1 MNNKFLKTYKCLI
14 FILMVF
20 FGVFCFYIGD
30 VFSIDKK
37 INPPKKIFET
47 DESGDYYSGSSI
59 DGFTYGKSS
68 MGELAIYG
76 DIPSEDTFQ
85 GYTSYAAMGEITIRY
100 SYDGAFQTDT
110 KEDWNLISDKSKKV
124 NGIELSKKISLG
136 AVIVQKSTDNQ
147 TWKNAQDPLTD
158 YFDQNKGLRDICT
171 ISETDLKKGT
181 FYRIIIAYKMGRK
194 TGSSGVFNVV
204 DEYEYK
210 LCTEVYE
217 FYAYYGG
224 NPIIIRDIISRSD
237 ISNSDA
243 SQNGFIIDKNSSSDT
258 VTLTKGSKKM
268 DVTNFMSV
276 YEPGDYTVN
285 IKSSV
290 GDEYQYNIQVSDGL
304 EMCDVSPIVYEN
316 KKKDDYSMVGSIS
329 GNTAFGQP
337 SYTTLRIG
345 QRHGNK
351 ITESSYK
358 GFNAYGISGDRVSIF
373 MELTKEKTLKD
384 TGWTIET
391 DDYGKKEKETIAGVS
406 VGQVA
411 SGALIVQTS
420 SDGVNWTSVDKAK
433 YTNGLYTTDY
443 NKYYSSKGNVC
454 IYTPDGQELIKGLYV
469 RVLYAYMAYQKSSKT
484 TNRYVEEY
492 DMYLCSSEL
501 NAVTFHNLSID
512 DKLTDSFGDKDETTV
527 SMYKHA
533 ETIQSGKGTV
543 TGFEIDTTLN
553 PTVKYTVEKDGKD
566 VTVPEDLKF
575 TENGRYTI
583 NLNSPVG
590 DQKTVTIYV
599 DRSSDQEALEN
610 YFGNFIDGKRI
621 FDEDSK
627 YPVYEGGETTYT
639 IKGISDSY
647 LPVSG
652 IIKNITTGKT
662 TTISA
667 SRNERKGNLTEPGEY
682 EAIFTTNSSFD
693 QDATSGDC
701 RLFTFH
707 FKIIANG
714 TAPGPKINQESLKN
728 YASKN
733 VNDSY
738 PKYYCLSYQSAGKGM
753 INLAFESR
761 ESAENFSYYY
771 EKGMVEETSDGI
783 LKYNS
788 SLGNGYS
795 KDYTDNWELTEDFY
809 KAAQD
814 SVREEFFDA
823 SYVDSYITLKDD
835 LLKNTDNLRT
845 LELSR
850 SIYIFANEEEREKL
864 TNKKNLPVISFK
876 PYAFLD
882 NGNDKKVISGYDD
895 FEFVKDPIGC
905 DSDSVKI
912 IDKYNTVYT
921 INYNEGVAK
930 QLKEKNCPSGKI
942 TISESTIYGDKT
954 EYDAIYIAPG
964 ENTASIKIAYYE
976 YGEEKELTLTQE
988 DNGKVIEADAFSILD
1003 VNDEL
1008 DPYQLVSVSST
1019 NQDTYRFVSDQDTVK
1034 SWTEKDNY
1042 TIKVVN
1048 QVGNEIAF
1056 NINVGDSNYSTI
1068 TFRGEGTENAK
1079 DILAKQGDKNIS
1091 LPELTRYGYEFEGY
1105 KDSNDNLYTSI
1116 MKVVPDFNTI
1126 ILEPVWKAKEC
1137 TVTFLNNL
1145 SEVYQTETAEYNSR
1159 IELPTIDLGAGLRF
1173 AGWSLNNEPVDT
1185 DTILIT
1191 SEDMVLEPIV
1201 EEVSVEEASV
1211 TDAAP
1216 AVNNNKKGHGF
1227 IWIIIAVLGVGACGF
1242 GVLKKKG
1249 VIGFKRD

>member
-1 MNNKFLKTYKCLI
+1 MKTDRITDLKLICAFLL
-14 FILMVF
+14 LVMV
-20 FGVFCFYIGD
+20 GVFCVSKAFAAD
-30 VFSIDKK
+30 TKK
-37 INPPKKIFET
+37 NPPRRIFEA
-47 DESGDYYSGSSI
+47 DESGNYYSGSSI
-59 DGFTYGKSS
+59 DSFAYGRPS

-76 DIPSEDTFQ
+76 DIPSEDTYQ
-85 GYTSYAAMGEITIRY
+85 GYTSYAAKGEITIRY
-100 SYDGAFQTDT
+100 SYDGAFQTDK

-124 NGIELSKKISLG
+124 NGIELSKKIALG
-136 AVIVQKSTDNQ
+136 TVIVQKSTDNQ

-158 YFDQNKGLRDICT
+158 YFDENKGLRDICT

-194 TGSSGVFNVV
+194 TGSSGVFDIV

-224 NPIIIRDIISRSD
+224 NPIILRDIISRSD

-243 SQNGFIIDKNSSSDT
+243 SQSGFIIDKNSSSDT
-258 VTLTKGSKKM
+258 VTLTKGSTKI

-285 IKSSV
+285 IESSV

-304 EMCDVSPIVYEN
+304 EMCDVAPTVYEN
-316 KKKDDYSMVGSIS
+316 KKKDDYAMVGSIS

-345 QRHGNK
+345 QGHGNK

-384 TGWTIET
+384 AGWTIET

-411 SGALIVQTS
+411 SGALIIQTS

-443 NKYYSSKGNVC
+443 NKNYSSKGNVC

-469 RVLYAYMAYQKSSKT
+469 RVLYVYMAYQKSSKT

-501 NAVTFHNLSID
+501 DAVTFHNLSIG
-512 DKLTDSFGDKDETTV
+512 DKLTDSFGDLDETTV

-566 VTVPEDLKF
+566 VTIPENHKF

-583 NLNSPVG
+583 NLNSAVG
-590 DQKTVTIYV
+590 DKKTVTIYV
-599 DRSSDQEALEN
+599 DKSSDQEALDN
-610 YFGNFIDGKRI
+610 YFRDFIDGKRI

-639 IKGISDSY
+639 IKGISESY

-652 IIKNITTGKT
+652 IIKNNTTGKT

-667 SRNERKGNLTEPGEY
+667 SRSERKGDLTEPGEY
-682 EAIFTTNSSFD
+682 EATFTTNSSFD
-693 QDATSGDC
+693 QDVTSGDC
-701 RLFTFH
+701 RTFTFR

-714 TAPGPKINQESLKN
+714 TAPGPKVNQESLKN
-728 YASKN
+728 YAATS
-733 VNDSY
+733 VSDAY
-738 PKYYCLSYQSAGKGM
+738 PMFYALTYQSAGKGYITM
-753 INLAFESR
+753 V
-761 ESAENFSYYY
+761 FSTKEAAVDFAYNY
-771 EKGMVEETSDGI
+771 EKGMVEKTSDGSF
-783 LKYNS
+783 KYNGS
-788 SLGNGYS
+788 FMVSEKEEYN
-795 KDYTDNWELTEDFY
+795 DNWELT
-809 KAAQD
+809 
-814 SVREEFFDA
+814 DA
-823 SYVDSYITLKDD
+823 INHFAEMAVHEQYIDLSDVDSYITLDQKDID
-835 LLKNTDNLRT
+835 DTKNLRT

-850 SIYIFANEEEREKL
+850 SIVVYANDDEKANL
-864 TNKKNLPVISFK
+864 TSLRSNPIIAEK
-876 PYAFLD
+876 PHAYLGKGL
-882 NGNDKKVISGYDD
+882 NGVVKEGTDD
-895 FEFVKDPIGC
+895 FEFVKDKYGC
-905 DSDSVKI
+905 DSNSVKI
-912 IDKYNTVYT
+912 TDKNNTIYT
-921 INYNEGVAK
+921 IQYNEGVAK
-930 QLKEKNCPSGKI
+930 QLKAKNCPSGKI
-942 TISESTIYGDKT
+942 TISESTIYGDKA

-964 ENTASIKIAYYE
+964 ENTASVKIAYYE

-1019 NQDTYRFVSDQDTVK
+1019 NQDTYRFVSNQDTVK

-1079 DILAKQGDKNIS
+1079 DILAKQGDKNVS

-1173 AGWSLNNEPVDT
+1173 VGWSLNNEPVDT

-1211 TDAAP
+1211 TDAVP